1 MHLYY
6 DIYIY
11 MSYTKYNFEFRRHR
25 IHNNCVMTLEIRE
38 KEICRST
45 NFSKKGIHF
54 IGSREIQFG
63 LLFRNNPRIHRV
75 SWKVRM
81 SRFRGDRIETRV
93 I

>member
-1 MHLYY
+1 
-6 DIYIY
+6 
-11 MSYTKYNFEFRRHR
+11 
-25 IHNNCVMTLEIRE
+25 MTLEIRE